1 MRQSEGRGLRQQV
14 LHGRRNY
21 KTGGKKRK
29 RQEHYM
35 CPSKFLYELLKLIF
49 VLATFSPPGLGVEWR
64 VSHMPSYVAS
74 PLFRLHF
81 HTVSYLVAYVGLELT

>member
-35 CPSKFLYELLKLIF
+35 CPSKFLCELLKLIF
-49 VLATFSPPGLGVEWR
+49 VLATFSPPGLGV
-64 VSHMPSYVAS
+64 SHMPSYIAS